1 MTLHPRSQKV
11 FGLRQAVRVAIA
23 YHRDLSLPALVSAV
37 ALIGTTGSI
46 QLASAEATAAKL
58 LQPSAVV
65 SNEKRLL
72 EAERNLLEA
81 LAVEDTKPAPKEA
94 APVEASLKKEDQ
106 VDLPSGA
113 ALKELVKSENAA
125 PERRKSGGSRGSAS
139 SRAESAPA
147 KLIEVS
153 APQDLADTRSKLTTA
168 ESTNATLEQ
177 QLRETRARIEELE
190 HQLDESRSQLSLA
203 ETEVARL
210 SAISDS
216 KTRAS
221 LGKYN
226 LPLPSAQNLPQAATR
241 PAPAAPRA
249 AARAPSTQPVAEV
262 RPPAPDADL
271 HVATVSVEKAD
282 LRLGPGKSHS
292 ALMSVRRGSRLM
304 VEARQGEWYRV
315 FAPNGDRAWIAA
327 ELVTFG
333 DGASSLN
340 DGSSVR
346 VKGFKSSAEEEAFR
360 RVQRAGTGR

>member
-1 MTLHPRSQKV
+1 MRFPQVLSEALSSGTTM
-11 FGLRQAVRVAIA
+11 GLAAF
-23 YHRDLSLPALVSAV
+23 LSAV
-37 ALIGTTGSI
+37 TLVGSTSTI
-46 QLASAEATAAKL
+46 QCASAEATAAKL

-72 EAERNLLEA
+72 EAERSLLEA
-81 LAVEDTKPAPKEA
+81 LAVEDARPAPQAAALSAGTVQEPVA
-94 APVEASLKKEDQ
+94 APAEV
-106 VDLPSGA
+106 
-113 ALKELVKSENAA
+113 ALKDPQPAEIAPAA
-125 PERRKSGGSRGSAS
+125 PEKKRSGAGRAAAA
-139 SRAESAPA
+139 SRAPSAPA
-147 KLIEVS
+147 KLVEV
-153 APQDLADTRSKLTTA
+153 AQPQDLTDTRSKLTTA
-168 ESTNATLEQ
+168 ESTNATLEL

-190 HQLDESRSQLSLA
+190 QQLDESRSQLSLA

-226 LPLPSAQNLPQAATR
+226 LPLPSAQNLPQAAAR

-249 AARAPSTQPVAEV
+249 AARNHSAQPVAEV

-271 HVATVSVEKAD
+271 HVATVSVDKAD

-315 FAPNGDRAWIAA
+315 FAPNGDRAWIAT

-346 VKGFKSSAEEEAFR
+346 VKGFKSGAEEEAFR